1 MHSKNNYTTGVDM
14 NPLLRKE
21 NPHRLKAIP
30 FDEIKLEHFMPAF
43 EEALRIARAEIETMK
58 NNPEPPSFENTIM
71 ALEDGGTELD
81 YASTVYFNLLGAHS
95 DAEFKALAQ
104 KISPMLAEFSSSIA
118 TDPKIFERV
127 KAVYDQEVKGK
138 PQPQLPGD
146 INDKEA
152 IKAAERYRLIDRR
165 YKGFIRGGALLIDDK
180 KKRFTEI
187 AMELSQLS
195 PKFSDHVLNATNAY
209 ELHITDPED
218 LKGIPA
224 TVLEAA
230 AFTAKKKGKDSGWVF
245 TLQPS
250 SFSPFITYCQNRE
263 LRHKMHRAYSSR
275 AFNDEFDNQEIIK
288 RTLALR
294 QERAELLGY
303 KNHAEYVLEDRM
315 AESVENALNFL
326 ETVYEKAL
334 PAAKKEVEAVADFAR
349 ELDGIETLESWD
361 WGYYS
366 NKLKEKLF
374 QYDPEEL
381 RPWFKVEN
389 VIDGLFTVA
398 RKIYG
403 ITMKQV
409 QDVPVYHP
417 DVTTWEAYDADGAY
431 LGLLY
436 IDLFP
441 RETKRGGAWK
451 SSLFGQGLYPDGMR
465 RPQVM
470 IVGSLTPSTD
480 TQPSLL
486 RLDEARTIFHEFGH
500 ALHSLLAD
508 GYYHGLSGTSVLWDF
523 VELPSQ
529 IMENWLLEKEA
540 LNLFAKHYQSAEPL
554 PQELLDKVIAARN
567 FNAGNFNITQLRYA
581 FMDLAWHTTD
591 PQTIDDVDAFEKRV
605 TKRFSLLPVHAG
617 TNTSCAFA
625 HIFAG
630 GYAAGYYSYK
640 WAEALEA
647 DAWSLFEEKGVF
659 DQETAEKFRKYI
671 LARGNAFH
679 PTELFEAFRG
689 RPLNPDAML
698 KRDGLI

>member
-1 MHSKNNYTTGVDM
+1 M
-14 NPLLRKE
+14 NPLLRKD

-30 FDEIKLEHFMPAF
+30 FDEIKLEHYMPAF
-43 EEALRIARAEIETMK
+43 EEALRIARAEIEELK
-58 NNPEPPSFENTIM
+58 NNPEAPSFENTIM
-71 ALEDGGTELD
+71 AMEDGATELD

-104 KISPMLAEFSSSIA
+104 KISPMLAEFSSTIA
-118 TDPKIFERV
+118 TDPKIFQRV
-127 KAVYDQEVKGK
+127 KAVYDKEVAGK
-138 PQPQLPGD
+138 AKPELPEN

-152 IKAAERYRLIDRR
+152 IKAAERYRLIERR
-165 YKGFIRGGALLIDDK
+165 YKGFIRGGALLGEDK

-195 PKFSDHVLNATNAY
+195 PKFSDNVLNATNAY
-209 ELHITDPED
+209 ELHLTNPED
-218 LKGIPA
+218 VKGIPA
-224 TVLEAA
+224 GVLEAA
-230 AFTAKKKGKDSGWVF
+230 AFTAKRKGKDSGWIF

-250 SFSPFITYCQNRE
+250 SFSPFSMYCQNRE
-263 LRHKMHRAYSSR
+263 LRKKMYQAYTSR
-275 AFNDEFDNQEIIK
+275 AFMDEFDNQEIIK

-315 AESVENALNFL
+315 AESVDNALGFL
-326 ETVYEKAL
+326 ETVYEKAF
-334 PAAKKEVEAVADFAR
+334 PAAQKEVQAVADFAR
-349 ELDGIETLESWD
+349 EMDGIEELKSWD
-361 WGYYS
+361 FSYYS

-398 RKIYG
+398 NKIYG

-409 QDVPVYHP
+409 HDVPVYHS
-417 DVTTWEAYDADGAY
+417 DVTTWEAHDADGSY

-441 RETKRGGAWK
+441 RDTKRGGAWK
-451 SSLFGQGLYPDGMR
+451 SSLFGQGKFPDGMR

-486 RLDEARTIFHEFGH
+486 RIDEARTIFHEFGH

-540 LNLFAKHYQSAEPL
+540 LNLFARHYETGEAL
-554 PQELLDKVIAARN
+554 PTELLDKVIAAKN
-567 FNAGNFNITQLRYA
+567 YNAGYINNMQLRYA
-581 FMDLAWHTTD
+581 FMDLSWHTAD
-591 PQTIDDVDAFEKRV
+591 PAGIDDVDAFEKKV
-605 TKRFSLLPVHAG
+605 TERFNLLPVVPG
-617 TNTSCAFA
+617 SNTSCSFA

-647 DAWSLFEEKGVF
+647 DAWSMFEENGIF
-659 DQETAEKFRKYI
+659 DPETANKFRKYI
-671 LARGNAFH
+671 LSRGNAFH
-679 PTELFEAFRG
+679 PKELFEAFRG

>member
-1 MHSKNNYTTGVDM
+1 MQD

-21 NPHRLKAIP
+21 NDHRLKAIP

-43 EEALRIARAEIETMK
+43 EEGLRIAKADIEAIK
-58 NNPEPPSFENTIM
+58 NNPEQPTFENTILAM
-71 ALEDGGTELD
+71 DMSGVELD

-95 DAEFKALAQ
+95 NAEFKALAQ

-127 KAVYDQEVKGK
+127 KAVYEQEVAGK
-138 PQPQLPGD
+138 SQPNLPSD
-146 INDKEA
+146 IDDKETMR
-152 IKAAERYRLIDRR
+152 KAERYRLIERS
-165 YKGFIRGGALLIDDK
+165 YKSFIRGGALLNDAD

-187 AMELSQLS
+187 AMELSKLS
-195 PKFSDHVLNATNAY
+195 PKFSDNVLNATNAF
-209 ELHITDPED
+209 ELHITDPKD
-218 LKGIPA
+218 LEGMPQGA
-224 TVLEAA
+224 LDAA
-230 AFTAKKKGKDSGWVF
+230 EYTAKKKGKDGGWLF

-250 SFSPFITYCQNRE
+250 SVMPLLTYCKNRE
-263 LRHKMHRAYSSR
+263 IRRKISLAYSSR
-275 AFNDEFDNQEIIK
+275 AFRDDFDNQENIK
-288 RTLALR
+288 RTLLLR
-294 QERAELLGY
+294 KERAKILGY
-303 KNHAEYVLEDRM
+303 QNHADYVLEDRM
-315 AESVENALNFL
+315 AASVDNARSFL
-326 ETVYEKAL
+326 DQIYEVAY
-334 PAAKKEVEAVADFAR
+334 PAAQKERDEVAKFAK
-349 ELDGIETLESWD
+349 ELDGIEELMGWD

-374 QYDPEEL
+374 AYDPEEL

-389 VIDGLFTVA
+389 VIDGLFTVTQ
-398 RKIYG
+398 KIYG

-409 QDVPVYHP
+409 YDVPVYHE
-417 DVTTWEAYDADGAY
+417 DVTTWEAHDADGSY

-436 IDLFP
+436 IDIFP

-451 SSLFGQGLYPDGMR
+451 SSLQGQGLHHDGMR

-480 TQPSLL
+480 KSPSLL

-508 GYYHGLSGTSVLWDF
+508 GYYKSLSGTSVLWDF

-540 LNLFAKHYQSAEPL
+540 LNLFARHYETGEPL
-554 PQELLDKVIAARN
+554 PIELLDKVIAAKN
-567 FNAGNFNITQLRYA
+567 FNAGYANVGQLRYA
-581 FMDLAWHTTD
+581 NLDFDWHLTD
-591 PQTIDDVDAFEKRV
+591 PTKINDINEFEREH
-605 TKRFSLLPVHAG
+605 TERFTLLPPVEG

-647 DAWSLFEEKGVF
+647 DAWSMFVENGIF
-659 DQETAEKFRKYI
+659 DQNTAQKFRKYI
-671 LARGNAFH
+671 LSRGNAFH
-679 PTELFEAFRG
+679 PQELFEAFRG
-689 RPLNPDAML
+689 RPLDPEALL

>member
-1 MHSKNNYTTGVDM
+1 MQD

-21 NPHRLKAIP
+21 NTHRLKAIP

-43 EEALRIARAEIETMK
+43 EEGLKIAKAEIEAIK
-58 NNPEPPSFENTIM
+58 NNPEAPTFENTILAM
-71 ALEDGGTELD
+71 DNGSVELD

-127 KAVYDQEVKGK
+127 KAVYDKEVAGK
-138 PQPQLPGD
+138 PKPTMPKDLS
-146 INDKEA
+146 DKDSLR
-152 IKAAERYRLIDRR
+152 KAERYRLIERS
-165 YKGFIRGGALLIDDK
+165 YKSFIRGGALLKDAD

-195 PKFSDHVLNATNAY
+195 PKFSDNVLNATNSF
-209 ELHITDPED
+209 ELHITD
-218 LKGIPA
+218 
-224 TVLEAA
+224 AA
-230 AFTAKKKGKDSGWVF
+230 ELDGLPQGVMDAAEFTARRKGKESGWLF

-250 SFSPFITYCQNRE
+250 SVNPLLTYCKNRE
-263 LRHKMHRAYSSR
+263 IRRKISTAYSSR
-275 AFNDEFDNQEIIK
+275 AFKDEFDNQELIK
-288 RTLALR
+288 RTLILR
-294 QERAELLGY
+294 KERAKLLGY
-303 KNHAEYVLEDRM
+303 ENHAEYVLEDRM
-315 AESVENALNFL
+315 AASVDTARSFL
-326 ETVYEKAL
+326 DKVYEVAY
-334 PAAKKEVEAVADFAR
+334 PAALKEREEVAKLAK
-349 ELDGIETLESWD
+349 ELDGIDTLMGWD
-361 WGYYS
+361 WAYYS

-374 QYDPEEL
+374 AYDPEEL

-398 RKIYG
+398 NKIYG

-409 QDVPVYHP
+409 HDVPVYHE
-417 DVTTWEAYDADGAY
+417 DVTTWEAHDADGSY

-441 RETKRGGAWK
+441 RDTKRGGAWK
-451 SSLFGQGLYPDGMR
+451 SSLQGQGLHHDGMR

-480 TQPSLL
+480 KSPSLL

-508 GYYHGLSGTSVLWDF
+508 GYYRGLSGTSVLWDF

-540 LNLFAKHYQSAEPL
+540 LNLFARHYETGEAL
-554 PQELLDKVIAARN
+554 PKELLDKVIAAKN
-567 FNAGNFNITQLRYA
+567 FNAGTANVTQLRYA
-581 FMDLAWHTTD
+581 NVDFDWHLAD
-591 PQTIDDVDAFEKRV
+591 PQSIDDVDKFEQDA
-605 TKRFSLLPVHAG
+605 TKRFTLLPKVEG
-617 TNTSCAFA
+617 TNFSCSFA

-647 DAWSLFEEKGVF
+647 DAWSLFEEKGIF
-659 DQETAEKFRKYI
+659 DQETAQNFRKYI
-671 LARGNAFH
+671 LSRGNSFH
-679 PTELFEAFRG
+679 PQELFEAFRG
-689 RPLNPDAML
+689 RPLDPEALL

>member
-1 MHSKNNYTTGVDM
+1 MNTGEKM

-30 FDEIKLEHFMPAF
+30 FDEIKLEHYMPAI
-43 EEALRIARAEIETMK
+43 EEGLRIARAEIEALK
-58 NNPEPPSFENTIM
+58 NDPEAPTFENTILP
-71 ALEDGGTELD
+71 LEDGAQELD

-104 KISPMLAEFSSSIA
+104 KISPMLAEFSSQIA
-118 TDPKIFERV
+118 TDPKIFARV
-127 KAVYDQEVKGK
+127 KAVYDSEVADK
-138 PQPQLPGD
+138 PKPTLPFD
-146 INDKEA
+146 MNDKKA
-152 IKAAERYRLIDRR
+152 IKAAERYRLIERS
-165 YKGFIRGGALLIDDK
+165 YKGFIRGGALLDEVQK
-180 KKRFTEI
+180 QRFTEI
-187 AMELSQLS
+187 AMEMSQLS
-195 PKFSDHVLNATNAY
+195 PKFSDNVLNATNAF
-209 ELHITDPED
+209 ELHLTDAED
-218 LKGIPA
+218 VKGMPA
-224 TVLEAA
+224 GVLEAA
-230 AFTAKKKGKDSGWVF
+230 AFTAKKKGKASGWLF

-250 SFSPFITYCQNRE
+250 SVSPFLTYCQNRD
-263 LRHKMHRAYSSR
+263 LRQKMHCAYASR
-275 AFNDEFDNQEIIK
+275 AFNDAYDNQEIIK
-288 RTLALR
+288 RTLILR

-303 KNHAEYVLEDRM
+303 AHHAAYVLEDRM
-315 AESVENALNFL
+315 AESVDNALAFM
-326 ETVYEKAL
+326 EDVYQKAY
-334 PAAKKEVEAVADFAR
+334 PAAQKEVAEVAAFAK
-349 ELDGIETLESWD
+349 ELDGIEVLEGWD

-374 QYDPEEL
+374 QFDPEEL

-398 RKIYG
+398 NKIYG

-409 QDVPVYHP
+409 HDVPVYHA
-417 DVTTWEAYDADGAY
+417 DVSTWEAHDADGSY

-451 SSLFGQGLYPDGMR
+451 SSLFDQGMYPDGMR
-465 RPQVM
+465 KPQVM

-486 RLDEARTIFHEFGH
+486 RMDEARTVFHEFGH

-529 IMENWLLEKEA
+529 IMENWLQEEAALDLFARHYQTDEA
-540 LNLFAKHYQSAEPL
+540 LPK
-554 PQELLDKVIAARN
+554 ELLDKVIAAKN
-567 FNAGNFNITQLRYA
+567 FNAANFNITQLRYA
-581 FMDLAWHTTD
+581 FMDFAWHTTD
-591 PQTIDDVDAFEKRV
+591 PATIEDVDAFEKKV
-605 TKRFSLLPVHAG
+605 SKRFAMLPVHSG

-647 DAWSLFEEKGVF
+647 DAWSMFEENGIF
-659 DQETAEKFRKYI
+659 DQETAQNFRKYI
-671 LARGNAFH
+671 LSRGNAFH
-679 PTELFEAFRG
+679 PKELFEAFRG